1 MKKSSIGNMMLGMGI
16 GVGSAALYMNIKN
29 GNMRRIVRKM
39 NSAKTKAISDLE
51 DMMQKENNISF
62 FFLGTNANPK

>member
-1 MKKSSIGNMMLGMGI
+1 MMLGMGI

-29 GNMRRIVRKM
+29 GNVRKAVRKM

-51 DMMQKENNISF
+51 DMMQKENNSLSF
-62 FFLGTNANPK
+62 FCNKARKIDFEKMY

>member
-1 MKKSSIGNMMLGMGI
+1 MKKASISSVMLGMGI

-29 GNMRRIVRKM
+29 GNMRKIVRKM

-51 DMMQKENNISF
+51 NMM
-62 FFLGTNANPK
+62 

>member
-1 MKKSSIGNMMLGMGI
+1 MMLGMGI

-29 GNMRRIVRKM
+29 GRKM

-51 DMMQKENNISF
+51 NMM
-62 FFLGTNANPK
+62 

>member
-1 MKKSSIGNMMLGMGI
+1 MKKTSIGNMMLGMGI

-51 DMMQKENNISF
+51 NMM
-62 FFLGTNANPK
+62 